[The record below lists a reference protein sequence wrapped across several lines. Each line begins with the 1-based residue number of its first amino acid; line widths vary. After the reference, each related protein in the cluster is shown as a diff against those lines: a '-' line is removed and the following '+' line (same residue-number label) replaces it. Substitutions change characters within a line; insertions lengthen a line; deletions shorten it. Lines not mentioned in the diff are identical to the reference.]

1 MANES
6 ITLDLS
12 LDEVN
17 IVLNALGELPAKASM
32 AVISKI
38 QSQAQP
44 QVTPEPIPEGAEQ
57 PLFYPPFSSAVT
69 LADSSCTA
77 LMSGYINIS

>member
-6 ITLDLS
+6 INLDLS

-44 QVTPEPIPEGAEQ
+44 QVTPEPIPEGAE
-57 PLFYPPFSSAVT
+57 
-69 LADSSCTA
+69 
-77 LMSGYINIS
+77 

>member
-17 IVLNALGELPAKASM
+17 IILNALGELPAKTTM

-38 QSQAQP
+38 QSQVQP
-44 QVTPEPIPEGAEQ
+44 QVTPEPIPEGAE
-57 PLFYPPFSSAVT
+57 
-69 LADSSCTA
+69 
-77 LMSGYINIS
+77 